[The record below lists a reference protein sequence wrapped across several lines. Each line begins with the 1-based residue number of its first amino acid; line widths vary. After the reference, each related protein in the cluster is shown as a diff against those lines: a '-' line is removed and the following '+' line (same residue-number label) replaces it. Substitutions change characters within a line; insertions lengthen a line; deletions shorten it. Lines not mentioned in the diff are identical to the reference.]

1 MPLPFKTECPGISNG
16 KSSVFLSTGADLKG
30 PRPGSLPPLFL
41 TTTPLGQEAQEPVCP
56 SYTRAAMLEQ
66 PGGVQTVPLLLHM
79 KHSPGSLRFRELAAL
94 RLRKA
99 GHSGASGQTPNNL
112 LQPQETSKMSFPEAL
127 ALRGTAAALCAV
139 LSCLRGGGYRISHCN
154 ET

>member
-1 MPLPFKTECPGISNG
+1 M
-16 KSSVFLSTGADLKG
+16 DG
-30 PRPGSLPPLFL
+30 PPP
-41 TTTPLGQEAQEPVCP
+41 TPHEAQPWE
-56 SYTRAAMLEQ
+56 S
-66 PGGVQTVPLLLHM
+66 PL
-79 KHSPGSLRFRELAAL
+79 SELAAL

-127 ALRGTAAALCAV
+127 ALLGTAAALCAV
-139 LSCLRGGGYRISHCN
+139 LSCLPGGGCRISHCN